1 MSQFF
6 QYFLISLGCLL
17 VDLMTYWML
26 LKIHLSAPNAAVIAY
41 VLGLLLAYQ
50 QMKKRIFKS
59 GWLNDHRKSEFFM
72 FLLSGVL
79 GVAVTYLVV
88 YFGTHVIG
96 ESASASKA
104 AAVTLSFVSVFLFR
118 KYLIFREQ
126 SVLPRK

>member
-6 QYFLISLGCLL
+6 QYFLVSLGCLL
-17 VDLMTYWML
+17 VDLMAYWAL

-41 VLGLLLAYQ
+41 ALGLLLAYQ

-88 YFGTHVIG
+88 YFGTNVAG
-96 ESASASKA
+96 ESASTSKA
-104 AAVTLSFVSVFLFR
+104 AAVAFSFVSVFLFR
-118 KYLIFREQ
+118 KYLIFRERPIP
-126 SVLPRK
+126 LRR